1 MKPRWPPWVP
11 PVLVQHLSHLPKLR
25 SVSAA
30 VRAMGL
36 GRRAPVVVLASAT
49 TASPSSSSVASPL
62 SSTCPRL
69 TIFSAPTAYNVTTYA
84 HRRALLSWLR
94 LHPVPRVVLL
104 GSHPSLDAL
113 AAEFPDHVTVESDVD
128 VNLEGAPLLNSVLA
142 RIQAEGLSSAQSPP
156 PYHSASS
163 SSSSSLHASSL
174 CDMVMLVDPDVLL
187 FNDMFFAAR
196 KVAARFPS
204 FMILMGSWDVNSFRF
219 QLDGLP
225 PSIQRKHAAASAS
238 VGSIS
243 LGSDAAS
250 GQPVDEQK
258 IRDFVRRRGRLNTGG
273 GMGAFLWNRPA
284 DPLLPGNTTV
294 PPFFLGRGAYERWLV
309 HMASGAGAN
318 EGEADGALAG
328 TGAESAGSGGSGGAG
343 RKGRNQGAS
352 EIRMS
357 SRTRQVVDASDSV
370 TAVRVFSALDVQ
382 KEVEMVRER
391 AMEEFPLPKKPRAQ
405 RAWWQ
410 RRGPAGDDA
419 GAEEREKAEEEE
431 GDEAEEERL
440 RWHPLPRKSVKG
452 WEVYANMHMARF
464 LSPAPFSELLGTPA
478 HAPWR
483 LTPCFDPQGESMCLL
498 RRRRPGNCTCEH
510 APLARHT
517 SEDIRLHDGTWWFCG
532 RLQALP
538 PESFALNIH
547 PAPSHSA
554 IPTTTASLLTTA
566 SSATSSPITTS
577 SSSSS
582 ASSSAASRA
591 VSASPAPLTSSASA
605 SAHPSASTLR
615 QRIATLLQLPASSSP
630 LDAMAESA
638 LAGAAFWRGVEGM
651 PHTLE
656 QLLPRVADR
665 HQTVVLLAAGS
676 KDSTATLNFICML
689 RRLEITN
696 FMLAALDPDMYS
708 LAFLHGLPAAA
719 AAEEAEGAGAVAAA
733 VVAITVH
740 VLRLGYSVLWSDVHA
755 VWFANPLPHLLS
767 LGPNV
772 LAVQSAETNRN
783 RAANGAR
790 SIGGGLMF
798 AHADRPTLEAL
809 EAVAA
814 YAAAVR
820 AEAQADS
827 AAGTEG
833 GGESSARG
841 RAEGVEVEEHRSAYD
856 VLCGERGELKVGR
869 DECRWGKHLRVL
881 FLDRQHFPNGA
892 VYSIWRSRNAAAS
905 CHRLR
910 CMALHNGVIVGRE
923 AKAERMRRHGFIYYD
938 EHTRMCLHPWHP
950 RFHARDH
957 AR

>member
-1 MKPRWPPWVP
+1 
-11 PVLVQHLSHLPKLR
+11 
-25 SVSAA
+25 
-30 VRAMGL
+30 
-36 GRRAPVVVLASAT
+36 
-49 TASPSSSSVASPL
+49 
-62 SSTCPRL
+62 
-69 TIFSAPTAYNVTTYA
+69 
-84 HRRALLSWLR
+84 
-94 LHPVPRVVLL
+94 
-104 GSHPSLDAL
+104 
-113 AAEFPDHVTVESDVD
+113 
-128 VNLEGAPLLNSVLA
+128 
-142 RIQAEGLSSAQSPP
+142 
-156 PYHSASS
+156 
-163 SSSSSLHASSL
+163 
-174 CDMVMLVDPDVLL
+174 
-187 FNDMFFAAR
+187 
-196 KVAARFPS
+196 
-204 FMILMGSWDVNSFRF
+204 MILMSSWDVNSFRF
-219 QLDGLP
+219 PLDGLP
-225 PSIQRKHAAASAS
+225 PSIQRRQAAASAS
-238 VGSIS
+238 AGSIS
-243 LGSDAAS
+243 PGSEAAS

-273 GMGAFLWNRPA
+273 GVGAFLWNRPA

-328 TGAESAGSGGSGGAG
+328 TGAENAGSGGSGGAG
-343 RKGRNQGAS
+343 RKGRNQGAN
-352 EIRMS
+352 EIRIS
-357 SRTRQVVDASDSV
+357 SRIRQVVDASDSV

-391 AMEEFPLPKKPRAQ
+391 AMEEFPLPKKPRVQ

-410 RRGPAGDDA
+410 RRGPAGDGA
-419 GAEEREKAEEEE
+419 GAEEREKLEEEE

-464 LSPAPFSELLGTPA
+464 LSPAPFSELLGTPG

-483 LTPCFDPQGESMCLL
+483 LSPCFDPQGESMCLL

-538 PESFALNIH
+538 PASFALNIH

-566 SSATSSPITTS
+566 SSATSSPITTTSSSS

-582 ASSSAASRA
+582 ASSRA

-605 SAHPSASTLR
+605 SAQPSASALR
-615 QRIATLLQLPASSSP
+615 QRIAALLQLPSSSSP

-676 KDSTATLNFICML
+676 KDSTATLNFICMCVG
-689 RRLEITN
+689 RVGGGKGE
-696 FMLAALDPDMYS
+696 
-708 LAFLHGLPAAA
+708 AAA
-719 AAEEAEGAGAVAAA
+719 AAEEVEGAGAVASA

-772 LAVQSAETNRN
+772 LAVQSAETSRK

-841 RAEGVEVEEHRSAYD
+841 RADGVEVEEHRSAYD

-869 DECRWGKHLRVL
+869 EECRWGKHLRVL

-910 CMALHNGVIVGRE
+910 CMTLHNGVIVGRE
-923 AKAERMRRHGFIYYD
+923 AKAERMRRHGGGGVAAAAVCM
-938 EHTRMCLHPWHP
+938 RVCM
-950 RFHARDH
+950 
-957 AR
+957 

>member
-1 MKPRWPPWVP
+1 
-11 PVLVQHLSHLPKLR
+11 
-25 SVSAA
+25 
-30 VRAMGL
+30 
-36 GRRAPVVVLASAT
+36 
-49 TASPSSSSVASPL
+49 
-62 SSTCPRL
+62 
-69 TIFSAPTAYNVTTYA
+69 
-84 HRRALLSWLR
+84 
-94 LHPVPRVVLL
+94 
-104 GSHPSLDAL
+104 
-113 AAEFPDHVTVESDVD
+113 
-128 VNLEGAPLLNSVLA
+128 
-142 RIQAEGLSSAQSPP
+142 
-156 PYHSASS
+156 
-163 SSSSSLHASSL
+163 
-174 CDMVMLVDPDVLL
+174 
-187 FNDMFFAAR
+187 MFFAAR

-204 FMILMGSWDVNSFRF
+204 FMILMSSWDVNSFRF
-219 QLDGLP
+219 PLDGLP
-225 PSIQRKHAAASAS
+225 PSIQRRQAAASAS
-238 VGSIS
+238 AGSIS
-243 LGSDAAS
+243 LGSEAAS

-273 GMGAFLWNRPA
+273 GVGAFLWNRPA

-328 TGAESAGSGGSGGAG
+328 SGAENAGSGGSGGSGGPG
-343 RKGRNQGAS
+343 RKGRNQGAN
-352 EIRMS
+352 EIRIS
-357 SRTRQVVDASDSV
+357 SRIRQVVDASDSV

-391 AMEEFPLPKKPRAQ
+391 AMEEFPLPKKPRVQ

-410 RRGPAGDDA
+410 RRGPAGDGA
-419 GAEEREKAEEEE
+419 SAEEREKLEEEE

-483 LTPCFDPQGESMCLL
+483 LSPCFDPQGARKGGASESMCLL

-538 PESFALNIH
+538 PASFALNIH
-547 PAPSHSA
+547 PAPSHST

-566 SSATSSPITTS
+566 SSATSSPTTTS

-582 ASSSAASRA
+582 SASSRA

-605 SAHPSASTLR
+605 SAQPSASALR
-615 QRIATLLQLPASSSP
+615 QRIAALLQLPSSSSP

-696 FMLAALDPDMYS
+696 FMLAALDADMYS
-708 LAFLHGLPAAA
+708 LAFLHGLPVFLHSTSSPRSPPSSSLASSKPCLSSSSSSSPSCQEAAA
-719 AAEEAEGAGAVAAA
+719 AAEEVEGAGAVASA

-772 LAVQSAETNRN
+772 LAVQSAETSRK

-841 RAEGVEVEEHRSAYD
+841 RADGVEVEEHRSAYD

-869 DECRWGKHLRVL
+869 EECRWGKHLRVL

-910 CMALHNGVIVGRE
+910 CMTLHNGVIVGE
-923 AKAERMRRHGFIYYD
+923 STVTAPTA
-938 EHTRMCLHPWHP
+938 
-950 RFHARDH
+950 HAQ
-957 AR
+957 